1 MNISLSDFRNVLGVK
16 NDGNVVITMDRKGIE
31 KADKYNNLLAI
42 AGQLYM
48 ENGNH
53 MITTALDA
61 IRGSKVMLDQVSQE

>member
-1 MNISLSDFRNVLGVK
+1 MNISLSVFRNVLGVK

-53 MITTALDA
+53 MLTMALHV
-61 IRGSKVMLDQVSQE
+61 IRGSQETLDQVSQA